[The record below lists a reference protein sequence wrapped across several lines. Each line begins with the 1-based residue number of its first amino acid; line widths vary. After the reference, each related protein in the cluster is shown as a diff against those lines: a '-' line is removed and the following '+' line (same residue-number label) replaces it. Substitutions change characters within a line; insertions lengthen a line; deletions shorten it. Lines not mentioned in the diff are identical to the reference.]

1 MSTIITVSRQLG
13 SRGSY
18 IATAVAKTLN
28 LRYLDREILQ
38 RAAELAGYPD
48 EAMVVQLEKREKV
61 PSVLER
67 VIEAMGRMPMIPTI
81 ASATLREGYTYDE
94 QIAMMM
100 LEDQMSRQEAY
111 RRLVEEEIRAEASEP
126 YTELLRQVI
135 REYADIG
142 DVMIVGRG
150 GQVILQEN
158 PHVLHIRVQAPLEAR
173 IRYLMERMGI
183 DREEAEDQIHQ
194 SDKDRARYLRHF
206 HGVDWDDPTLYHVVI
221 NTGKITVD
229 TATHLI
235 SEAARRISPPITG

>member
-1 MSTIITVSRQLG
+1 MSTVITVSRQLG

-48 EAMVVQLEKREKV
+48 EAMVAQLEKREKV

-135 REYADIG
+135 REYAEIG

-150 GQVILQEN
+150 GQVVLQEN

-206 HGVDWDDPTLYHVVI
+206 HGVDWDDPTLYHLVI

-235 SEAARRISPPITG
+235 SEAARRIASPIAG

>member
-1 MSTIITVSRQLG
+1 MSTVITVSRQLG

-48 EAMVVQLEKREKV
+48 EAMVAQLEKREKV

-126 YTELLRQVI
+126 YAELLRQVI
-135 REYADIG
+135 REYAEIG

-150 GQVILQEN
+150 GQVVLQEN

-206 HGVDWDDPTLYHVVI
+206 HGVDWDEPTLYHLVI

-235 SEAARRISPPITG
+235 SETAQRTSSPIAG